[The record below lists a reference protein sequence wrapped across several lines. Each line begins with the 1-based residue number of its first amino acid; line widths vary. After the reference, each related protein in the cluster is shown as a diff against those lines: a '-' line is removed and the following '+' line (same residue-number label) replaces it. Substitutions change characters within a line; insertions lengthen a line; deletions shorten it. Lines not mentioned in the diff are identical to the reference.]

1 MPPSTRSRGRR
12 SGLFQVDARTL
23 ARQIFETEADLL
35 PDTPS
40 KTLTVR
46 IHHLT
51 QAAHDEVLGK
61 LCVAINETQTVF
73 PGTDLTL
80 IFKIGS
86 SEIPPDQER
95 QTTPCWWQSQAAE
108 TGQRDLTRL
117 SESKQVRQAKAVQ
130 KLVFAYP
137 FRSVAPF
144 SHPIPSIGWRSCL
157 RTQI

>member
-1 MPPSTRSRGRR
+1 M
-12 SGLFQVDARTL
+12 FQVDARTL

-86 SEIPPDQER
+86 SEIPPDQESSEGVVH
-95 QTTPCWWQSQAAE
+95 QS
-108 TGQRDLTRL
+108 LTSAGHQCDFLLQHHEEDILCTIFGIQPYRP
-117 SESKQVRQAKAVQ
+117 RR
-130 KLVFAYP
+130 F
-137 FRSVAPF
+137 
-144 SHPIPSIGWRSCL
+144 
-157 RTQI
+157 